1 MFETVR
7 LEKTERPAVVVI
19 GMFKDRDAVSDLA
32 QVLPL
37 YGRPVVEAALSRR
50 EWTGDAGSIS
60 EAFPQGENAPQR
72 ILIVGLGKRDK
83 LNAEAMRDIA
93 AKVGRRL
100 AQIKEPNVRVEMAP
114 LLKAAGVDETQITL
128 YGRCWGESLGLLA
141 WNARTLAGSATKNR
155 ATNGEPGD
163 TSGANGSEGGK
174 EDTTAP
180 DRIALTV
187 TASDTAFTAGLEYG
201 LTLADA
207 VNRARAL
214 SQTPPNI
221 ATPLYIA
228 QLALQL
234 AAETGLTCRILQ
246 GEELEQE
253 QLAGLINVGKA
264 SVNPPCLIRLEYMP
278 AEGRE
283 EIRDTR
289 YEIREGADSPTTNH
303 QPPTTLVLI
312 GKTITYDTGGLS
324 LKINNGMVGMK
335 RDKDGGC
342 AVLGAMAAVATLL
355 KPNFPVVGLLVAAE
369 NMVSDA
375 AFRPDDVLTYRNG
388 VTVEVTNTD
397 AEGRL
402 VLADAL
408 CWACERE
415 NPGAIVDLATLTGGV
430 VTALGS
436 TYAGL
441 FCEDDGLRA
450 QLEQASEASGE
461 RIWRLPLHQEYR
473 DMLKSPVADIINSNP
488 NRKAH
493 PIQGAAFLSY
503 FVTENM
509 PWAHI
514 DIAGVHA
521 VDGDNGPFVKGP
533 TGYGV
538 RLLADLVTAYTPK

>member
-1 MFETVR
+1 MNEV
-7 LEKTERPAVVVI
+7 
-19 GMFKDRDAVSDLA
+19 GSVS
-32 QVLPL
+32 
-37 YGRPVVEAALSRR
+37 AA
-50 EWTGDAGSIS
+50 A
-60 EAFPQGENAPQR
+60 N
-72 ILIVGLGKRDK
+72 
-83 LNAEAMRDIA
+83 
-93 AKVGRRL
+93 
-100 AQIKEPNVRVEMAP
+100 
-114 LLKAAGVDETQITL
+114 
-128 YGRCWGESLGLLA
+128 
-141 WNARTLAGSATKNR
+141 
-155 ATNGEPGD
+155 
-163 TSGANGSEGGK
+163 GANVEGAPASSSANSANEDDAATEMGS
-174 EDTTAP
+174 
-180 DRIALTV
+180 LTV
-187 TASDTAFTAGLEYG
+187 TASDAAFTAGMEYG
-201 LTLADA
+201 LTLAHA
-207 VNRARAL
+207 VNTARAL
-214 SQTPPNI
+214 SQTPPNV

-228 QLALQL
+228 QQALQL
-234 AAETGLTCRILQ
+234 AQETGLTCRILQ
-246 GEELEQE
+246 GEELERE
-253 QLAGLINVGKA
+253 HLSGLINVGKA
-264 SVNPPCLIRLEYMP
+264 SINPPCLIRLEYTP
-278 AEGRE
+278 AEGNRGQGTGNRAE
-283 EIRDTR
+283 TGQETG
-289 YEIREGADSPTTNH
+289 IREQGTAGADLSFILHPSSFPN
-303 QPPTTLVLI
+303 PLVLI

-342 AVLGAMAAVATLL
+342 AVLGAMQAVATLL

-503 FVTENM
+503 FVTDNT

-538 RLLADLVTAYTPK
+538 RLLADLVTAYASA